1 MTVDYS
7 GLEIN
12 SNKFLIPLEFSGRI
26 VKIPRF
32 FGLESDIKKFLLFI
46 FSVFFLFSC
55 AAPFGVYHRVKK
67 DETLYSIAKLYGTTV
82 DNLEKNNNIPD
93 AKKIQVGDYIFVP
106 GVAAPLETGG
116 TVEKAPSNAKKDE
129 HKDVKNTQ
137 QSKPAAKPAAKTTQA
152 ASAKT
157 SPAKPG
163 KFIWPVEGVVT
174 SKFGSRWGKNHSG
187 IDIGCPEGTPIYASA
202 AGKVVFVGEK
212 QGYGNLIIIAHF
224 DGTSFTIYAHN
235 LKNLVKEHADVKQGE
250 KIALVGQ
257 TGRATGPHLHF
268 EIRIESKAVDP
279 LQYLPKTVP

>member
-1 MTVDYS
+1 MVCGAVS
-7 GLEIN
+7 VFFLFFLNLARESLKFRVFLLELN
-12 SNKFLIPLEFSGRI
+12 
-26 VKIPRF
+26 
-32 FGLESDIKKFLLFI
+32 IKKFLLLI
-46 FSVFFLFSC
+46 FSVFLFFSC

-67 DETLYSIAKLYGTTV
+67 DETLYSIAKLYGTSV
-82 DNLEKNNNIPD
+82 DNLKKNNNIPD
-93 AKKIQVGDYIFVP
+93 AKKIRIGDYIFIP
-106 GVAAPLETGG
+106 GVSAPLDTNR
-116 TVEKAPSNAKKDE
+116 TVSAAPSNAKKEE
-129 HKDVKNTQ
+129 HKDVKKDTR
-137 QSKPAAKPAAKTTQA
+137 QSKPAVKS
-152 ASAKT
+152 SAKAT
-157 SPAKPG
+157 APVSEKTNPAKPG

-174 SKFGSRWGKNHSG
+174 SKFGSRNGKNHSG

-212 QGYGNLIIIAHF
+212 SGYGLLIIIAHS

-235 LKNLVKEHADVKQGE
+235 SKNLVKQNAEVKQGE